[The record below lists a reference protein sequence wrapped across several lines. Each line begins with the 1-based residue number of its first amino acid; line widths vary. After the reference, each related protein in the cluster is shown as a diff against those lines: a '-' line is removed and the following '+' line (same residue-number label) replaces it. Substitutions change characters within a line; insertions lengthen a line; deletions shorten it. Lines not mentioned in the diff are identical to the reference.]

1 MRNILLLLCF
11 FTISISVFSK
21 NENSSQKEFRGN
33 EAQVI
38 VKGSNHIIINAPS
51 KVASFVNFKEETI
64 LNKEQ
69 AIALLMT
76 SFKATA
82 SDELRLYKTEKDKLG
97 FIHYR
102 YHQYYSG
109 TEVAGGQY
117 FLHEKDN
124 RIQTANGFFVTDL
137 KVSPNAVINSNAAI
151 SSALNEIAASLYK
164 WQIPEEE
171 ARLKMINKNNSATYY
186 PQPQLVITAINGDF
200 NSKEMRLAYKF
211 DVYAHKPM
219 SRNYVFVDAQTG
231 KVIRKDNR
239 ICKIDVASSG
249 ATRYSGNQ
257 MFLTDSFAANQY
269 RLREASHGN
278 GIETYNMLTGTNYG
292 NAVDFTNNSAV
303 WNIAN
308 GAMDE
313 VALDAHWGAE
323 RTYDYYKTIHSR
335 NSYDGNDAVI
345 LSYVHYDQGY
355 DNAFWNGQSMTYGD
369 GSGQAGGFKPL
380 TAMDVCG
387 HEIAHGVT
395 QFTANLDYSYESG
408 ALNESFSDIFGTA
421 IEFYSKPNTAD
432 FLIGAEIT
440 VTQGTALRDMQN
452 PGAYQNPD
460 TYLGAFW
467 YAGAGDNG
475 GVHYNSGVQNF
486 WFYLLCQGGTGT
498 NDNGNNYNVV
508 GIGMQKAE
516 AIAYRCLSVYLTNT
530 SQYID
535 ARTYSIQ
542 AAQDLYGACSPEAM
556 SVAAAWY
563 AVGVGGQFSPTVVC
577 DFSAPILNSCN
588 APFTVY
594 FTNLSQNTTVFAWD
608 FGDGSTSNLINPSHI
623 YTISGLYTVKLVASG
638 SCGTDSI
645 TKIGYISITLPMAP
659 VSPDITHCDPDVLV
673 LNATGNANL
682 NWYNVPQG
690 GTPLYTGT
698 PYTTPLI
705 NSTTSFY
712 VESEVPAIPAYV
724 GPVDNTIGTTNNHNS
739 AQDRGLVFN
748 VTQPCVLKSVW
759 VYAQDTANRTINLWD
774 SQGTVLQTI
783 TLNIPDSASRINL
796 NFNLTPGTGYEIG
809 GNSMDLFRNT
819 TGMVF
824 PYTLPGYVDIT
835 SATSGSDRYYYF
847 YDWEVVA
854 QPCVSARTMMTATII
869 NCGVGVESEDGIDN
883 SISIYP
889 NPTSDNFSLSFKNSI
904 RSDVNIKIYTC
915 TGKLIWEDTQ
925 INFVDE
931 YKNTID
937 MSAFSTGLYVAKV
950 TTSEGIR
957 IKKIIKN

>member
-1 MRNILLLLCF
+1 MKKIILLFCSVV
-11 FTISISVFSK
+11 ISTSLFSK
-21 NENSSQKEFRGN
+21 NDNTFQKEYRGE
-33 EAQVI
+33 EAHSI

-51 KVASFVNFKEETI
+51 TVASFVEFKEGI
-64 LNKEQ
+64 ALSKEQ
-69 AIALLMT
+69 AIAALQL
-76 SFKATA
+76 SFKAT
-82 SDELRLYKTEKDKLG
+82 SNDELRLFKTEKDKLG

-102 YHQYYSG
+102 YQQYYNG
-109 TEVAGGQY
+109 IEVAGGQY
-117 FLHEKDN
+117 YLHEKNN

-137 KVSPNAVINSNAAI
+137 KINANAGITSDAAVSAA
-151 SSALNEIAASLYK
+151 LKEIGATLYK
-164 WQIPEEE
+164 WQVPQEEV
-171 ARLKMINKNNSATYY
+171 RLKKITKNNNATYY
-186 PQPQLVITAINGDF
+186 PQPQLIVTSVNG
-200 NSKEMRLAYKF
+200 NYNTKEMRLAYKM
-211 DVYAHKPM
+211 DVYADKPM

-231 KVIRKDNR
+231 GLIRRDNR

-257 MFLTDSFAANQY
+257 PFLSDSFASNQY
-269 RLREASHGN
+269 RLRETSHGN
-278 GIETYNMLTGTNYG
+278 GIETYDMNTGTNYG
-292 NAVDFTNNSAV
+292 NAVDFTNNSKV

-308 GAMDE
+308 GTMDE

-323 RTYDYYKTIHSR
+323 ETYDYYKTIHSR

-369 GSGQAGGFKPL
+369 GSGQAGGFTPL

-387 HEIAHGVT
+387 HEITHGVT

-460 TYLGAFW
+460 TYLGTYW
-467 YAGAGDNG
+467 YVGAGDNG

-498 NDNGNNYNVV
+498 NDNGNNYNVT

-556 SVAAAWY
+556 SVANAWY
-563 AVGVGGQFSPTVVC
+563 AVGVGGQFNPTVVC
-577 DFSAPILNSCN
+577 DFSALSQNACN
-588 APFTVY
+588 APFTAY
-594 FTNLSQNTTVFAWD
+594 FTNLSQNTTTFAWD
-608 FGDGSTSNLINPSHI
+608 FGDGATSNLINPSHTYTNPGI
-623 YTISGLYTVKLVASG
+623 YNVKLVASG
-638 SCGTDSI
+638 SCGADSI
-645 TKIGYISITLPMAP
+645 LKAAYINITLPTAP
-659 VSPDITHCDPDVLV
+659 VSPDITHCDPDILV
-673 LNATGNANL
+673 LNATGNGNL

-690 GTPLYTGT
+690 GAPLYTGT
-698 PYTTPLI
+698 PYTTPFI

-712 VESEVPAIPAYV
+712 IESEVPAAPAYV
-724 GPVDNTIGTTNNHNS
+724 GPVDNSIGSTNNHNS
-739 AQDRGLVFN
+739 AQNRGLVFN
-748 VTQPCVLKSVW
+748 VTQPCILKSVW
-759 VYAQDTANRTINLWD
+759 VYAQGTTNRTINLWD

-796 NFNLTPGTGYEIG
+796 NFNLTPGNGYQIG

-835 SATSGSDRYYYF
+835 SSTSGSDRYYYF

-854 QPCVSARTMMTATII
+854 APCVSARTMMTATII
-869 NCGVGVESEDGIDN
+869 NCGVGIESEEGIDD
-883 SISIYP
+883 SIYIYP
-889 NPTSDNFSLSFKNSI
+889 NPTSDNFSLLFKNSI
-904 RSDVNIKIYTC
+904 RSDVNIKIYSA

-925 INFVDE
+925 INFVGE

-937 MSAFSTGLYVAKV
+937 MSAFSTGLYLAKV

>member
-1 MRNILLLLCF
+1 MKKIILLFCSVV
-11 FTISISVFSK
+11 ISTSLFSK
-21 NENSSQKEFRGN
+21 NDNTFQKEYRGE
-33 EAQVI
+33 EAHSI

-51 KVASFVNFKEETI
+51 TVASFVEFKEGI
-64 LNKEQ
+64 ALSKEQ
-69 AIALLMT
+69 AIAALQL
-76 SFKATA
+76 SFKAT
-82 SDELRLYKTEKDKLG
+82 SNDELRLFKTEKDKLG

-102 YHQYYSG
+102 YQQYYNG
-109 TEVAGGQY
+109 IEVAGGQY
-117 FLHEKDN
+117 YLHEKNN

-137 KVSPNAVINSNAAI
+137 KINANAGITSDAAVSAA
-151 SSALNEIAASLYK
+151 LKEIGATLYK
-164 WQIPEEE
+164 WQVPQEEV
-171 ARLKMINKNNSATYY
+171 RLKKITKNNNATYY
-186 PQPQLVITAINGDF
+186 PQPQLIVTSVNG
-200 NSKEMRLAYKF
+200 NYNTKEMRLAYKM
-211 DVYAHKPM
+211 DVYADKPM

-231 KVIRKDNR
+231 GLIRRDNR

-257 MFLTDSFAANQY
+257 PFLSDSFAANQF
-269 RLREASHGN
+269 RLRETSHGN

-292 NAVDFTNNSAV
+292 NAVDFTNNSKV

-308 GAMDE
+308 GTMDE

-323 RTYDYYKTIHSR
+323 QTYDYYKTIHSR

-369 GSGQAGGFKPL
+369 GSGQAGGFTPL

-387 HEIAHGVT
+387 HEITHGVT

-460 TYLGAFW
+460 TYLGTYW
-467 YAGAGDNG
+467 YVGAGDNG

-556 SVAAAWY
+556 SVANAWY
-563 AVGVGGQFSPTVVC
+563 AVGVGGQFNPTVVC
-577 DFSAPILNSCN
+577 DFSALSQNACN
-588 APFTVY
+588 APFTAY
-594 FTNLSQNTTVFAWD
+594 FTNLSQNTTTFAWD
-608 FGDGSTSNLINPSHI
+608 FGDGATSNLINPSHTYTNPGI
-623 YTISGLYTVKLVASG
+623 YNVKLVASG
-638 SCGTDSI
+638 SCGADSI
-645 TKIGYISITLPMAP
+645 LKAAYINITLPTAP
-659 VSPDITHCDPDVLV
+659 VSPDITHCDPDILV
-673 LNATGNANL
+673 LNATGNGNL

-690 GTPLYTGT
+690 GAPLYTGT
-698 PYTTPLI
+698 PYTTPFI

-712 VESEVPAIPAYV
+712 IESQVPATPVYV
-724 GPVDNTIGTTNNHNS
+724 GPVDNTIGSTNNHNS

-748 VTQPCVLKSVW
+748 VTQTCVLKSVW
-759 VYAQDTANRTINLWD
+759 VYAQGAGNRTIKLWD
-774 SQGTVLQTI
+774 NQGNVLQTAVV
-783 TLNIPDSASRINL
+783 NIPDSASRITL
-796 NFNLTPGTGYEIG
+796 NFNLTPGNGYQIG
-809 GNSMDLFRNT
+809 GNSMDLYRNT

-835 SATSGSDRYYYF
+835 SSTSGSDRYYYF
-847 YDWEVVA
+847 YDWEVA
-854 QPCVSARTMMTATII
+854 GPTCVSARTMMTATII
-869 NCGVGVESEDGIDN
+869 NCGVGIEAEDGSAN
-883 SISIYP
+883 SINIYP
-889 NPTSDNFSLSFKNSI
+889 NPTSDNFSLLFKNSI

-925 INFVDE
+925 INFVGE

-937 MSAFSTGLYVAKV
+937 MSAFYTGLYLAKV